1 MAMTAIHVQDL
12 ECYPDLFELG
22 DQVHRPADA
31 PEAVRKAW
39 TNYLGEQA
47 SAELA
52 FVRTIDTLR
61 QVVTELERTAAMTCR
76 RRQRVAYERY
86 RIALHAAAVARRGGS
101 DA

>member
-1 MAMTAIHVQDL
+1 MTAIHVQDL

-61 QVVTELERTAAMTCR
+61 QVVTELERTAASTCR
-76 RRQRVAYERY
+76 RRQRVAYEHY
-86 RIALHAAAVARRGGS
+86 QHAVRDGWLSAVGGP